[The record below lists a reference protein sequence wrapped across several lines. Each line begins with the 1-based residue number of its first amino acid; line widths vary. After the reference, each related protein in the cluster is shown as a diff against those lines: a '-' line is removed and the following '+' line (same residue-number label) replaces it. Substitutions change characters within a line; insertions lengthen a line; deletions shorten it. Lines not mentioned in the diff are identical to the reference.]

1 LTEEHVKLIR
11 GLVGATGR
19 AVLVFDSDEAGMK
32 AAKRSVPLFEK
43 GMVEARVLVLPPG
56 HDPDSY
62 VRTEGPAAFQILSQ
76 RAQAVV
82 PFLAD
87 MAIAQFGLALE
98 GRIRVLTELAQP
110 LAAITDPGA
119 RAVYVKYL
127 AERLDIDES
136 AVLEKV
142 AQFNARPAGRMTE
155 GLRSVEPQPQRQ
167 GSLVPKSSRIRVE
180 LALVAMML
188 QYPPILPAIRKHRV
202 IEALEDPL
210 LRTIARE
217 TLGESPPVNGASDD
231 PEAKARI
238 VAQLT
243 ARREQWDPKRC
254 RDIIRQLLAPV
265 IRRRA
270 SQLAKRIKA
279 AEAADNQTL
288 VDELFNE
295 SKRLAEMRRDLQ
307 IRVGSQERS

>member
-1 LTEEHVKLIR
+1 
-11 GLVGATGR
+11 
-19 AVLVFDSDEAGMK
+19 MK

-43 GMVEARVLVLPPG
+43 GLVEARVLVLPPG

-62 VRTEGPAAFQILSQ
+62 VRAEGPEAFQILAQ

-142 AQFNARPAGRMTE
+142 AQFNARTAGRLTE
-155 GLRSVEPQPQRQ
+155 SMRSVAPQPQRPLKPQ
-167 GSLVPKSSRIRVE
+167 SSRIRVE
-180 LALVAMML
+180 QALVAMML

-210 LRTIARE
+210 LKTIARE
-217 TLGESPPVNGASDD
+217 ILGEPQEAPGAFDD

-238 VAQLT
+238 MAQLT

-254 RDIIRQLLAPV
+254 RDIVRQLLAPV
-265 IRRRA
+265 IRRKA

-279 AEAADNQTL
+279 AAAADNQTL

-295 SKRLAEMRRDLQ
+295 SRRLAEMRRDLQ
-307 IRVGSQERS
+307 IRVGSQDRS